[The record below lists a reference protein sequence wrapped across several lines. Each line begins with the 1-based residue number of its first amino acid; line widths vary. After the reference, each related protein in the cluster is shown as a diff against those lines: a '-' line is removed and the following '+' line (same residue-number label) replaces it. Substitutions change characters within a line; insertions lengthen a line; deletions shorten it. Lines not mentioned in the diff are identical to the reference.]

1 MVAIIENGDIFKS
14 KAQTWVNTVNTV
26 GVMGKGIALG
36 FKRRFPEMYEDYAQR
51 CKRGEVALGR
61 PYLFKRPKPPWILN
75 FPTKDHWRQPANL
88 TAIVEGLTH
97 LERNCE
103 RWGVES
109 LAVPPLGCGE
119 GQLEWRVVGPTLYR
133 HLKRLR
139 VPVELFAPFGTPH
152 DELQPSYLEQLSLAL
167 DLEGSAEGRF
177 TPASRI
183 PAGWVALVAIL
194 NEIDSDRFHW
204 PIGRITFQKLA
215 YFADEAGI
223 ETHLEWDRGSFG
235 PFAKDAK
242 RMLARL
248 VNNGL
253 VEEVRLG
260 QMFNIRV
267 GPTFKDAAVAFQ
279 RELANADEPIRKVAD
294 LFRRLR
300 TRQAEIVAT
309 VHFATRELTERLN
322 RTPSEADV
330 LNEVVRWKAR
340 SKEPPSREELAEAIR
355 RLALLSWLR
364 VEASPDLLDEE
375 EELLGV

>member
-1 MVAIIENGDIFKS
+1 MVDIIENGDIFKS
-14 KAQTWVNTVNTV
+14 KSQTWVNTVNTV

-36 FKRRFPEMYEDYAQR
+36 FKRRFPEMYDDYTER
-51 CKRGEVALGR
+51 CKRREVALGR
-61 PYLFKRPKPPWILN
+61 PYLYKRVERPWILN

-88 TAIVEGLTH
+88 AAIVEGLEH
-97 LERNCE
+97 LERNYK

-133 HLKRLR
+133 YLNRLEI
-139 VPVELFAPFGTPH
+139 PVELFAPFGTPH

-183 PAGWVALVAIL
+183 PVGWVTLVAIL
-194 NEIDSDRFHW
+194 NEIESDRFHW

-215 YFADEAGI
+215 YFANEAGI
-223 ETHLEWDRGSFG
+223 ETSLEWDRGSFG
-235 PFAKDAK
+235 PFAKNVK
-242 RMLARL
+242 PMLARL
-248 VNNGL
+248 INNGL
-253 VEEVRLG
+253 LEETRLG

-267 GPTFKDAAVAFQ
+267 GPTFKDAAVAFAS
-279 RELANADEPIRKVAD
+279 ELEDSQESINKVAD

-309 VHFATRELTERLN
+309 VHFVANELNARKGTS
-322 RTPSEADV
+322 PSEAEV
-330 LNEVVRWKAR
+330 LNEALLWKAR
-340 SKEPPSREELAEAIR
+340 SKQPPTREELAEAIR
-355 RLALLSWLR
+355 HLALLGWVR

-375 EELLGV
+375 ELLGV